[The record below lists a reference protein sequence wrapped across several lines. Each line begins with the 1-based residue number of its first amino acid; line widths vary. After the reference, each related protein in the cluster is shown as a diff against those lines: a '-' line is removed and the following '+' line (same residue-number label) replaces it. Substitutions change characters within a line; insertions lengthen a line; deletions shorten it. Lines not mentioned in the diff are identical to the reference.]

1 MTQAHEPTLGITDK
15 ILKEQ
20 DADGQI
26 ERAFEK
32 LRSVLDEKAKE
43 LPNDVAKDQTK
54 KPDQSWR
61 DPVL

>member
-20 DADGQI
+20 DADGLI

-43 LPNDVAKDQTK
+43 LPNDVAKDLTK
-54 KPDQSWR
+54 KPDQSW
-61 DPVL
+61 

>member
-1 MTQAHEPTLGITDK
+1 MTHAHEPTLDITDK

-43 LPNDVAKDQTK
+43 LPNDVAKDLTK
-54 KPDQSWR
+54 KPDQSW
-61 DPVL
+61 

>member
-1 MTQAHEPTLGITDK
+1 MTQAHEPTLDITDK
-15 ILKEQ
+15 ILKEH

-43 LPNDVAKDQTK
+43 LPNDVAKDLTK
-54 KPDQSWR
+54 KPDQSW
-61 DPVL
+61 

>member
-43 LPNDVAKDQTK
+43 LPNDVAKDLTK
-54 KPDQSWR
+54 KPDQSW
-61 DPVL
+61 

>member
-1 MTQAHEPTLGITDK
+1 MTQAHEPTLDITDK

-43 LPNDVAKDQTK
+43 LPNDVAKDLTK
-54 KPDQSWR
+54 KPDQSW
-61 DPVL
+61 

>member
-1 MTQAHEPTLGITDK
+1 MTQAHEPTLDITDK

-43 LPNDVAKDQTK
+43 LPNDVAKDLTK

>member
-54 KPDQSWR
+54 KPDQSW
-61 DPVL
+61 